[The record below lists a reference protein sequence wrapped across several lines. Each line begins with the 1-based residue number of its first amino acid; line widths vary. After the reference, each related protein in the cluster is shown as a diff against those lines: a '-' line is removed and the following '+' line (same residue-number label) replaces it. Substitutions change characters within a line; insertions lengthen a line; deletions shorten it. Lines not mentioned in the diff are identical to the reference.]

1 MSTFPRSRRIGDQIQ
16 KDLSDLIRRE
26 IKDPR
31 VGMVTVTAVEV
42 SADYAHAKV
51 YVTSLQGPELL
62 GRSLEALR
70 EGAGFLRRQ
79 LGRRLSLRTMPQLHF
94 LEDQTLD
101 RAMAIS
107 NLIDEAIASDAQH
120 PHSS

>member
-1 MSTFPRSRRIGDQIQ
+1 MNSYPRSRRIGDQIQ

-26 IKDPR
+26 VKDPR

-42 SADYAHAKV
+42 SADYSHAKV
-51 YVTSLQGPELL
+51 YVSSLQGQESLQ
-62 GRSLEALR
+62 RTLEALQ

-79 LGRRLSLRTMPQLHF
+79 LGRRMTLRTMPQLHF

-101 RAMAIS
+101 RAVVLS
-107 NLIDEAIASDAQH
+107 SLIDEAVASDAQH
-120 PHSS
+120 HPKS

>member
-1 MSTFPRSRRIGDQIQ
+1 MNSYPRSRRIGDQIQ

-26 IKDPR
+26 VKDPR

-42 SADYAHAKV
+42 SADYSHAKV
-51 YVTSLQGPELL
+51 YVSSLQGQESLQKT
-62 GRSLEALR
+62 LEALQ

-79 LGRRLSLRTMPQLHF
+79 LGRRMTLRSMPQLHF

-101 RAMAIS
+101 RAVALS
-107 NLIDEAIASDAQH
+107 SLIDEAVASDAQH
-120 PHSS
+120 NQS

>member
-1 MSTFPRSRRIGDQIQ
+1 MNSYPRSRRIGDQIQ

-26 IKDPR
+26 VKDPR

-42 SADYAHAKV
+42 SADYSHAKV
-51 YVTSLQGPELL
+51 YVSSLQGQQSLQ
-62 GRSLEALR
+62 RTLEALQ

-79 LGRRLSLRTMPQLHF
+79 LGRRMTLRSMPQLHF

-101 RAMAIS
+101 RAVALS
-107 NLIDEAIASDAQH
+107 SLIDEAVASDAQH
-120 PHSS
+120 NQS

>member
-1 MSTFPRSRRIGDQIQ
+1 MNSYPRSRRIGDQIQ

-26 IKDPR
+26 VKDPR

-42 SADYAHAKV
+42 SADYSHAKV
-51 YVTSLQGPELL
+51 YVSSLQGQESLQ
-62 GRSLEALR
+62 RTLEALQ

-79 LGRRLSLRTMPQLHF
+79 LGRRMTLRTMPQLHF

-101 RAMAIS
+101 RAVALS
-107 NLIDEAIASDAQH
+107 SLIDEAVASDAQH
-120 PHSS
+120 NQS

>member
-1 MSTFPRSRRIGDQIQ
+1 MPAFPRSRRIGDQIQ

-26 IKDPR
+26 FKDPR

-42 SADYAHAKV
+42 SADYSHAKV
-51 YVTSLQGPELL
+51 YVSSPLGSESLH
-62 GRSLEALR
+62 RTLEALQ

-79 LGRRLSLRTMPQLHF
+79 LGRRMTLRTMPQLHF

-101 RAMAIS
+101 RAVALS
-107 NLIDEAIASDAQH
+107 SLIDEAVASDAQH
-120 PHSS
+120 HEKS

>member
-1 MSTFPRSRRIGDQIQ
+1 MNPYPRSRRIGDQIQ

-26 IKDPR
+26 VKDPR

-42 SADYAHAKV
+42 SADYSHAKV
-51 YVTSLQGPELL
+51 YVSSLQGQESLQ
-62 GRSLEALR
+62 RTLEALQ

-79 LGRRLSLRTMPQLHF
+79 LGRRMTLRSMPQLHF

-101 RAMAIS
+101 RAVALS
-107 NLIDEAIASDAQH
+107 SLIDEAVASDAQH
-120 PHSS
+120 NQS